1 MDSHKKRNLVKDSD
15 WSNRVDNWVVAEKRD
30 YGVQSI
36 EVSRQSL
43 ELMSSLIEDYES
55 NNLTCVG

>member
-1 MDSHKKRNLVKDSD
+1 MDSHKKRYLVKDSD
-15 WSNRVDNWVVAEKRD
+15 WSNRVDNWVVAEKRN

-36 EVSRQSL
+36 KVFRN
-43 ELMSSLIEDYES
+43 LMSSLIEDYES

>member
-15 WSNRVDNWVVAEKRD
+15 WSNRVDNWVVAEKKD

-36 EVSRQSL
+36 EVSRNL
-43 ELMSSLIEDYES
+43 ISSLIEDYES
-55 NNLTCVG
+55 NTLTCVG

>member
-1 MDSHKKRNLVKDSD
+1 MDSHEKRNLVKDSD

-36 EVSRQSL
+36 EVSRN
-43 ELMSSLIEDYES
+43 LIRANAFFD
-55 NNLTCVG
+55 